1 MALSRRRWA
10 SSPARW
16 SVAGQT
22 FALQVLVAL
31 LVVGIGTGAA
41 FAQARRAGTQE
52 ATARALAV
60 ARTVASSPDVV
71 AAVEDHDRAGVLQPF
86 AEDVRR
92 RTETD
97 FVVIMSPNGIRYSH
111 PDTSLIGKK

>member
-1 MALSRRRWA
+1 MPVSAPRWLTA
-10 SSPARW
+10 PGRW
-16 SVAGQT
+16 SVAAQT

-41 FAQARRAGTQE
+41 YAQAQRAGTQE

-71 AAVEDHDRAGVLQPF
+71 AAVQDGNRGGALQPF

-92 RTETD
+92 RTQTD
-97 FVVIMSPNGIRYSH
+97 FVVVMSPSGIRYS
-111 PDTSLIGKK
+111 